1 MRVLAYL
8 RVSTGEQA
16 ESGAGIEAQRQ
27 AILAEAAR
35 RGWSNVEFIE
45 DSGFSGKTTNRPGLR
60 IALEMLKRG
69 EASVLVVSKMD
80 RLSRSLLDF
89 LTIMAEAERQGW
101 SLVAL
106 DCPADPSTP
115 AGEAM
120 VSVMAAFSQ
129 LERRLIG
136 QRTREA
142 LAVKRAAGV
151 RLGRPPA
158 IDEAVEQRIRA
169 ERAGGATLREIA
181 ERLNR
186 DGVPTARGGRWY
198 ASTLQRVLGRE
209 A

>member
-45 DSGFSGKTTNRPGLR
+45 DSGFSGKTINRPGLR
-60 IALEMLKRG
+60 AALDMLKRG
-69 EASVLVVSKMD
+69 EATVLVVSKMD

-89 LTIMAEAERQGW
+89 VTIMAEAERQGW

-151 RLGRPPA
+151 RLGRA
-158 IDEAVEQRIRA
+158 
-169 ERAGGATLREIA
+169 LR
-181 ERLNR
+181 
-186 DGVPTARGGRWY
+186 
-198 ASTLQRVLGRE
+198 
-209 A
+209 

>member
-16 ESGAGIEAQRQ
+16 DSGAGIEAQRQ
-27 AILAEAAR
+27 AILAEAER
-35 RGWSNVEFIE
+35 RGWSIVEFIE
-45 DSGFSGKTTNRPGLR
+45 DTGFSGKTTNRPGLR
-60 IALEMLKRG
+60 LALDMLTRG
-69 EASVLVVSKMD
+69 DANVLVVSKMD

-89 LTIMAEAERQGW
+89 LTIMGEAERQGW
-101 SLVAL
+101 ALIAL
-106 DCPADPSTP
+106 DSPADPSTP

-120 VSVMAAFSQ
+120 ASVMMAFAQ

-151 RLGRPPA
+151 RLGRPPS
-158 IDEAVEQRIRA
+158 IDASIARRIRR
-169 ERAGGATLREIA
+169 ERKSGRTLREIA
-181 ERLNR
+181 QRLNA

-198 ASTLQRVLGRE
+198 ASTLQRVLARG
-209 A
+209 

>member
-1 MRVLAYL
+1 M
-8 RVSTGEQA
+8 
-16 ESGAGIEAQRQ
+16 
-27 AILAEAAR
+27 
-35 RGWSNVEFIE
+35 
-45 DSGFSGKTTNRPGLR
+45 
-60 IALEMLKRG
+60 
-69 EASVLVVSKMD
+69 LVVSKMD

-89 LTIMAEAERQGW
+89 VTIMAEAERQGW

-129 LERRLIG
+129 FERRLIG

-158 IDEAVEQRIRA
+158 IDDAVEQRIRE
-169 ERAGGATLREIA
+169 ERASGATLRGIA
-181 ERLNR
+181 DHLND
-186 DGVPTARGGRWY
+186 DGIPTARGGRWR
-198 ASTLQRVLGRE
+198 ASTLQRVLARE
-209 A
+209 

>member
-60 IALEMLKRG
+60 IVLEMLKRG

-89 LTIMAEAERQGW
+89 VTIMAEAERQGW

-181 ERLNR
+181 ERLNQ
-186 DGVPTARGGRWY
+186 DEIPTARGGRWY
-198 ASTLQRVLGRE
+198 ASTLQRVLARG
-209 A
+209 

>member
-45 DSGFSGKTTNRPGLR
+45 DSGFSGKTINRPGLR
-60 IALEMLKRG
+60 AALDMLKRG
-69 EASVLVVSKMD
+69 EATVLVVSKMD

-89 LTIMAEAERQGW
+89 VTIMAEAERQGW

-158 IDEAVEQRIRA
+158 IDDAVEQRIRA
-169 ERAGGATLREIA
+169 ERASGATLREIA
-181 ERLNR
+181 DHLND
-186 DGVPTARGGRWY
+186 DGIPTARGGRWR
-198 ASTLQRVLGRE
+198 ASTLQRVLARE
-209 A
+209 